1 MAWMLLAI
9 GAGAALGAWLRWGL
23 SLWLSASPGGL
34 PWGTL
39 AANVLG
45 GLAIG
50 AALAVFSQHPHWPA
64 PWRAFVTTGLLGG
77 LTTFSTFSA
86 ETLTLLQQGLWSL
99 ALGWIALHLG
109 GSLVATGVGFVA
121 AQGLTRA

>member
-1 MAWMLLAI
+1 MGWMLLAI

-23 SLWLSASPGGL
+23 SLWLTAGPDGL

-50 AALAVFSQHPHWPA
+50 AALAFFSQHPHWPA

-86 ETLTLLQQGLWSL
+86 ETLTLLQQGRWSL

-109 GSLVATGVGFVA
+109 GSLLATGAGFAA
-121 AQGLTRA
+121 AQGLARG

>member
-1 MAWMLLAI
+1 MGWMLLAI

-23 SLWLSASPGGL
+23 SLWLAAGPGGL

-86 ETLTLLQQGLWSL
+86 ETLTLLQQGRWSV

-109 GSLVATGVGFVA
+109 GSLLATGAGFAA
-121 AQGLTRA
+121 AQGLARA